1 MKEHIRGVSLFA
13 DLPEEDLDRLCAG
26 SELIELG
33 PDEPLFEEG
42 DDGDHAYVIIEGE
55 VKIIKVTGDRE
66 VLLARRNPG
75 DVIGEMALLDAAPRM
90 ASVRSCSVN
99 TKLVSISKDGMD
111 DLLATSATA
120 ARSLFKVL
128 LERWRQT
135 EAQLRQSERM
145 AQLGTLTAGLAHEL
159 NNPAAAVTRSVDQLR
174 DATTA
179 YGDAREAV
187 ARVGL
192 DEAQTAVADAFIDRV
207 RDTGATL
214 DALERSD
221 REAELEEVME
231 NEGVPDA
238 WRLAGELAE
247 AGITADDVRELK
259 AQLGTACVAVLDV
272 TAIGQRT
279 FSLLYEVEE
288 GTSRLSGIVGALKG
302 YSYLDQAEL
311 QEIDLTA
318 GLDDTLLI
326 LKTQLKGII
335 VEREYGDDVPRIMAY
350 ASELNQV
357 WTNLLAN
364 AADAINDEHRDPGI
378 AGQITIRTRHGE
390 DAVYVEIEDNGAGI
404 PVEVKDRIFDAFF
417 TTKAPG
423 SGTGLGLDISYNIVV
438 SKHRGD
444 ITVTSELGRTIFT
457 VMLLK
462 ELRE

>member
-1 MKEHIRGVSLFA
+1 
-13 DLPEEDLDRLCAG
+13 
-26 SELIELG
+26 
-33 PDEPLFEEG
+33 
-42 DDGDHAYVIIEGE
+42 
-55 VKIIKVTGDRE
+55 
-66 VLLARRNPG
+66 
-75 DVIGEMALLDAAPRM
+75 MALLDAAPRM

-145 AQLGTLTAGLAHEL
+145 AQLGYLDCRTRPRVEQPRRRGDTERRST
-159 NNPAAAVTRSVDQLR
+159 PATRRPPTVTPERRWRGWDSTKPKPRLRTRSS
-174 DATTA
+174 TA
-179 YGDAREAV
+179 SG
-187 ARVGL
+187 
-192 DEAQTAVADAFIDRV
+192 
-207 RDTGATL
+207 DTGATL

-247 AGITADDVRELK
+247 AGITANDVRELK
-259 AQLGTACVAVLDV
+259 TQLGTACVAVLDV
-272 TAIGQRT
+272 AAIGQRT

-350 ASELNQV
+350 ASGTQPGV
-357 WTNLLAN
+357 
-364 AADAINDEHRDPGI
+364 DEPARQRRRRHQRRAPRSGHCGSDHDPDPPRRRCRLCRDRR
-378 AGQITIRTRHGE
+378 QRRRNTC
-390 DAVYVEIEDNGAGI
+390 
-404 PVEVKDRIFDAFF
+404 
-417 TTKAPG
+417 
-423 SGTGLGLDISYNIVV
+423 
-438 SKHRGD
+438 
-444 ITVTSELGRTIFT
+444 
-457 VMLLK
+457 
-462 ELRE
+462 